1 MANDQT
7 ILGQFE
13 FGYWGLFDDWNLEI
27 GYFVGPVEVREK

>member
-7 ILGQFE
+7 MFGQFE

-27 GYFVGPVEVREK
+27 WVFPRPR